1 LGAFIAWII
10 TKQGGDMGI
19 KNYENKYL
27 VQAIV
32 MEGVATF
39 LYVLFFLIQSDPQT
53 RMSNDIALN

>member
-1 LGAFIAWII
+1 
-10 TKQGGDMGI
+10 MGI